1 MLLLVMRCN
10 TWISNSLSH
19 SIPCQVSKHMLEG
32 EPGTASEQDHQWDE
46 WAESFGKTFG
56 KIMPGWE
63 ERYLAFPKLPAQGK
77 RKSWRAER
85 QHLGPNILKAA

>member
-1 MLLLVMRCN
+1 MRCH

-19 SIPCQVSKHMLEG
+19 SIPCQVSKHMQEG
-32 EPGTASEQDHQWDE
+32 EPGTASERNRQDNHWDE
-46 WAESFGKTFG
+46 WAESFGKTSG

-63 ERYLAFPKLPAQGK
+63 EHYLAFPKLPAQGK
-77 RKSWRAER
+77 QKSGRAKW